1 MRRNPCLTLLEST
14 TYNLGIRPSA
24 DFTAFMSGPENA
36 HRDELLRKHHEG
48 VQYFMSKNLKIRAMV
63 FVLALALAVSGKVLA
78 QGAPAG
84 APAGKIAIVN
94 IQEAIANTNEGK
106 KELDALQQKFTP
118 KQNELKS
125 QNDEVEGLKKKLQ
138 TDSDKLSEDTRNT
151 RVKEIEVKQKAL
163 QRNFEDA
170 QNEFQQAEQE
180 VVNRLGKKMLDVL
193 EKYAKNNGYAMVLD
207 VSNPQTPVL
216 YASPGANITK
226 ELVDAY
232 NSEVPVAAPAT
243 KPAASNPRPAGTTA
257 RPPAGTAPTPKK
269 P

>member
-1 MRRNPCLTLLEST
+1 ML
-14 TYNLGIRPSA
+14 
-24 DFTAFMSGPENA
+24 
-36 HRDELLRKHHEG
+36 
-48 VQYFMSKNLKIRAMV
+48 KNLKIRAMV
-63 FVLALALAVSGKVLA
+63 FALAFTLTIAGSRVLA
-78 QGAPAG
+78 QGAPAN
-84 APAGKIAIVN
+84 AAGNKVAIVN

-106 KELDALQQKFTP
+106 KELDALQQRFTP
-118 KQNELKS
+118 KQGELKT
-125 QNDEVEGLKKKLQ
+125 QNDEVENLKKQLQ
-138 TDSDKLSEDTRNT
+138 AQSDKLSDDERAN
-151 RVKEIEVKQKAL
+151 RVKTLEIKQKAL

-207 VSNPQTPVL
+207 VSSQQTPVL
-216 YASPGANITK
+216 YASPGSNITK

-232 NSEVPVAAPAT
+232 NTEVPVAAPAA
-243 KPAASNPRPAGTTA
+243 KPAASNPPRPSGTTA